1 MSKEMAAALFSLEM
15 PIPSIT
21 ERYQSIVTGASGSD
35 IEATYESNEPRALK
49 IKDEFKKNFIKELNN
64 LFVIPTRVSISDI
77 SDYIN
82 LIELEHN
89 VKIGVVGIDY
99 LGLMDGKGLNE
110 YEIISK
116 LSRDIKTMAKQLNLP
131 VILLSQ
137 VNRKGGEGQTE
148 ITLDMA
154 RGSGAIEEGAD
165 FVLGLYQ
172 VEKKGG
178 TVEEPESEY
187 DLICKVLKNRKGA
200 ANSQWK
206 LELDVDCF
214 RIGSKA
220 EKYIPVKKNKGIDY

>member
-1 MSKEMAAALFSLEM
+1 MAAALFSLEM

>member
-89 VKIGVVGIDY
+89 VKIGVVEAAKRTGSEIVID
-99 LGLMDGKGLNE
+99 D
-110 YEIISK
+110 
-116 LSRDIKTMAKQLNLP
+116 NLP
-131 VILLSQ
+131 KEL
-137 VNRKGGEGQTE
+137 N
-148 ITLDMA
+148 DMA
-154 RGSGAIEEGAD
+154 ATLSKVKALKPDVLVVSGH
-165 FVLGLYQ
+165 
-172 VEKKGG
+172 
-178 TVEEPESEY
+178 T
-187 DLICKVLKNRKGA
+187 KGA
-200 ANSQWK
+200 LTAIRQLSEMRVNVPMLAMNTFSSW
-206 LELDVDCF
+206 
-214 RIGSKA
+214 
-220 EKYIPVKKNKGIDY
+220 